1 MNNTD
6 FNIILIDLLNT
17 VPANPVVPPRPTD
30 DSQDL
35 QERIMRTYRK
45 LLRTRTIMRKHQL
58 AYAYYLGELL
68 EQYPEER
75 RISKRKISQYYYNA
89 SIRTYNIFAGIG
101 VDQIFRT
108 SNTTLAKIARLSAS
122 DYQALI

>member
-6 FNIILIDLLNT
+6 YNLILVDLLNT
-17 VPANPVVPPRPTD
+17 VPTNPVIPPRPAD
-30 DSQDL
+30 NYQDI
-35 QERIMRTYRK
+35 QERIMKTYRR

-58 AYAYYLGELL
+58 VYAYYLGELL

-75 RISKRKISQYYYNA
+75 RISRRKISQYYYSV
-89 SIRTYNIFAGIG
+89 SIRTYNIFEGIG

-108 SNTTLAKIARLSAS
+108 NNTTLAKIARLSAN

>member
-1 MNNTD
+1 
-6 FNIILIDLLNT
+6 
-17 VPANPVVPPRPTD
+17 NPVVPPRPTD
-30 DSQDL
+30 NSQNL
-35 QERIMRTYRK
+35 QERIIGTYRK
-45 LLRTRTIMRKHQL
+45 LLRTQTIMRKHQL

-68 EQYPEER
+68 EQYPEKR
-75 RISKRKISQYYYNA
+75 RISKRKISQYYYST

>member
-1 MNNTD
+1 
-6 FNIILIDLLNT
+6 
-17 VPANPVVPPRPTD
+17 
-30 DSQDL
+30 
-35 QERIMRTYRK
+35 
-45 LLRTRTIMRKHQL
+45 MRKHQL
-58 AYAYYLGELL
+58 VYAYYLGELL

>member
-1 MNNTD
+1 M
-6 FNIILIDLLNT
+6 NT
-17 VPANPVVPPRPTD
+17 VLATPVVTPRPTD
-30 DSQDL
+30 KSQEL
-35 QERIMRTYRK
+35 QERVMKTYKK
-45 LLRTRTIMRKHQL
+45 LLRARNTRKQQL

-75 RISKRKISQYYYNA
+75 RISKRKLSAYYYRV
-89 SIRTYNIFAGIG
+89 SIRTYNIFVELG

-108 SNTTLAKIARLSAS
+108 DVTTLSKIDSLSNL